1 MIFIPAVN
9 ECDMIAGVCENGKC
23 MDTKK
28 SYMCMCNPGFKL
40 SMDGKKCTGK
50 SSVILIKTERNIICL
65 KLACDFSLNRMVF
78 SYILKNFRR
87 ILILQVATAVSNC
100 NK

>member
-50 SSVILIKTERNIICL
+50 PVSYCGV
-65 KLACDFSLNRMVF
+65 SLSRMVF
-78 SYILKNFRR
+78 LCMLKN
-87 ILILQVATAVSNC
+87 
-100 NK
+100 